1 VRAQSN
7 LKIDSE
13 SDSEPTL
20 IGLRAVLDL
29 EGEQCAVMRTI
40 PSLPRHLLHT
50 VVLTAAGL
58 LLTACGSGD
67 ETEENP
73 DQSASS
79 GGDVMS
85 GYVSCIEE
93 QGIELPED
101 WAESFGGGMPS
112 FDPENAPTDM
122 PTDMSGEMPTDMP
135 TGGFGSGFE
144 APEGVSD
151 EDWQAAQETCADEM
165 PMGGGFPGGE
175 APGSGE
181 SDELTAYRDCL
192 AERGVELGDDVSQLD
207 ETDPEVAAAME
218 ECTAL
223 APESSTGS

>member
-1 VRAQSN
+1 
-7 LKIDSE
+7 
-13 SDSEPTL
+13 
-20 IGLRAVLDL
+20 
-29 EGEQCAVMRTI
+29 MRTI
-40 PSLPRHLLHT
+40 PSLPRHLMHT
-50 VVLTAAGL
+50 AVLTAAGL
-58 LLTACGSGD
+58 LLTACGSAD

-85 GYVSCIEE
+85 AYVSCIEE

-101 WAESFGGGMPS
+101 WAADLGGGMPS

-122 PTDMSGEMPTDMP
+122 PTNMPTDLSGEMPTDMP
-135 TGGFGSGFE
+135 TGGFGGGFE

-151 EDWQAAQETCADEM
+151 EEWQAAQEACADEM
-165 PMGGGFPGGE
+165 PTDGGFPGGE
-175 APGSGE
+175 APSSGE
-181 SDELTAYRDCL
+181 SVGLTAYRDCL
-192 AERGVELGDDVSQLD
+192 AERGVELADDVSQLD

-223 APESSTGS
+223 APESSAGS